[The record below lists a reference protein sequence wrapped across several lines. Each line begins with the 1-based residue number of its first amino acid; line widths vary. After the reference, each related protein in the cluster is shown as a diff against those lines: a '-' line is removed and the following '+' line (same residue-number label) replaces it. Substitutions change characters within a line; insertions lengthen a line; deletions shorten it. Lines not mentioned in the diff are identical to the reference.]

1 MEAILKKILASLYLD
16 GREICKRVYHL
27 NNAKELLDEGKS
39 QDGLPPEVYIDRFLK
54 YNADFNE
61 FIDVDQNTHINDL
74 DKCQLFFRSG
84 SGLAEI
90 VNVSVSGLAEEEI
103 ELICSV
109 RLYDK
114 KALNT
119 IWLNSCF

>member
-61 FIDVDQNTHINDL
+61 FIDVDQNTDINDL
-74 DKCQLFFRSG
+74 DKCQLFCRSG

-90 VNVSVSGLAEEEI
+90 VNVSVSGLE
-103 ELICSV
+103 
-109 RLYDK
+109 
-114 KALNT
+114 
-119 IWLNSCF
+119 